1 MGLPAGLASHAAH
14 ALGFALAELF
24 EPVVFCVTNF
34 APLLVFRWFN
44 QPVAH
49 LPPRMATP
57 GAAAASCGQEALICL
72 VRLGLFEYVRPTRR
86 NLASRVGCWAKV
98 SRALR
103 LAVRARHA
111 ADWAWEPTASRW
123 LRRQRASEEASPEP
137 EPSASPEPEPEP
149 SASPRRRRRGR
160 RYSLWRRS

>member
-1 MGLPAGLASHAAH
+1 M
-14 ALGFALAELF
+14 
-24 EPVVFCVTNF
+24 FCVTNF

-72 VRLGLFEYVRPTRR
+72 VRLGLFEYVRPHRR
-86 NLASRVGCWAKV
+86 NLASRVGCWKV

-103 LAVRARHA
+103 LADGVGADSFSVAEAAEGVRGGLTGAGAECLTAGAECLTGAGAGAECLPTTPKARPKVLA
-111 ADWAWEPTASRW
+111 AVGPFVTGGDRNPW
-123 LRRQRASEEASPEP
+123 
-137 EPSASPEPEPEP
+137 
-149 SASPRRRRRGR
+149 
-160 RYSLWRRS
+160 